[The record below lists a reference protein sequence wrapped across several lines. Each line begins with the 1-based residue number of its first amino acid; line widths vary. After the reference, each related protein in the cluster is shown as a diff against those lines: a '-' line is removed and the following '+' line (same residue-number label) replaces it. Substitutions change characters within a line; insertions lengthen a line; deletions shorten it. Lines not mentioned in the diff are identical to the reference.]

1 MRSITDLGIWL
12 IPIVAIV
19 VWGATEIVKTI
30 MHHQERACPRHG
42 SGRSSSKAGSEVD
55 SLKPSARWRNPYDGS
70 GAELIP
76 PRREGKPDVGS
87 RGVCA
92 H

>member
-30 MHHQERACPRHG
+30 MHHQERAQMIARGMDPDAPHR
-42 SGRSSSKAGSEVD
+42 
-55 SLKPSARWRNPYDGS
+55 KPEA
-70 GAELIP
+70 
-76 PRREGKPDVGS
+76 K
-87 RGVCA
+87 
-92 H
+92 

>member
-30 MHHQERACPRHG
+30 MHHQERAQMIAHG
-42 SGRSSSKAGSEVD
+42 MDPDAPHR
-55 SLKPSARWRNPYDGS
+55 KP
-70 GAELIP
+70 EQ
-76 PRREGKPDVGS
+76 K
-87 RGVCA
+87 
-92 H
+92 